1 MERIWIY
8 DTTLRDGAQAEGVSF
23 TVADKLEVVRLLD
36 ELGTDYIEGGWP
48 GSNAKDLE
56 FFYQLRSVPLKH
68 SRVVAFTSTRRKGQR
83 IEEDEHMNRVLGT
96 GLRHCAV
103 VGKTWDF
110 HVEAALRTDLKENL
124 SMIKDTIAFLKERD
138 IEALFDAEHFFDA
151 YKHNPDYA
159 LSALAAAR
167 DAGADWF
174 VLCDTNGGMLPHEI
188 SEIVAQVKKNNFGPL
203 SIHAHN
209 DGGLAVAN
217 ALAAVREGATQV
229 QVTINGFGERCGNTD
244 LCIVVPNLTQK
255 LGMTCQMGELG
266 LTRMKEL
273 SERLYQM
280 TGKEPTHAQPFVGR
294 SAFAHKAGI
303 HVSAVVRNPSLYEH
317 VNPEIVGNDRRVL
330 ISELSGASNVIY
342 QLERHGLPTPQE
354 AVTRILLRVK
364 DAEQRGYV
372 YEEAESSLEML
383 MRDELGFVHGA
394 WQKVY
399 AMVENGMEGVTVSIS
414 WTQDSTT
421 MQGRAT
427 APTETIAVC
436 EAVGLFAK
444 GYVLSE
450 DSIVPLS
457 TVGDIKRYRARL
469 SGACGSLKMST
480 VGVGTTRLNALV
492 EAALQTLQ
500 YIHMKMEPPFDSI
513 QVSS

>member
-23 TVADKLEVVRLLD
+23 TVADKLEAVRLLD
-36 ELGTDYIEGGWP
+36 ELGVDYIEGGWP

-56 FFYQLRSVPLKH
+56 FFYQLRSVPLMH

-83 IEEDEHMNRVLGT
+83 IEEDEHMHRVLGT

-110 HVEAALRTDLKENL
+110 HVEAALRTDLQENL

-138 IEALFDAEHFFDA
+138 IETLFDAEHFFDA

-188 SEIVAQVKKNNFGPL
+188 SEIVAQVKSCGFGPL

-244 LCIVVPNLTQK
+244 LCVVVPNLTQK
-255 LGMTCQMGELG
+255 LGMTCHMGELG

-273 SERLYQM
+273 SERIYQM
-280 TGKEPTHAQPFVGR
+280 TGKEPAHAQPFVGR

-303 HVSAVVRNPSLYEH
+303 HVSAVVRNPALYEH
-317 VNPEIVGNDRRVL
+317 INPEIVGNDRRVL

-342 QLERHGLPTPQE
+342 QLQRYGLPTPQE
-354 AVTRILLRVK
+354 VVTRILVRVK

-383 MRDELGFVHGA
+383 MYDELGLVHVSF
-394 WQKVY
+394 QKVY
-399 AMVENGMEGVTVSIS
+399 ATVENSAEGITVSLS
-414 WTQDSTT
+414 WVQDDATI
-421 MQGRAT
+421 QGRAT

-436 EAVGLFAK
+436 EAAGLFAL
-444 GYVLSE
+444 GYVFSE
-450 DSIVPLS
+450 EQIVPLS

-469 SGACGSLKMST
+469 TGVCGALKIST
-480 VGVGTTRLNALV
+480 VGVGTTKLNALL
-492 EAALQTLQ
+492 EATLQTLQ
-500 YIHMKMEPPFDSI
+500 YIYMKMEPPLNGM
-513 QVSS
+513 QVSL

>member
-36 ELGTDYIEGGWP
+36 ELGVDYIEGGWP

-56 FFYQLRSVPLKH
+56 FFYELRSLPLKH

-83 IEEDEHMNRVLGT
+83 IEEDEHMQRVLGT

-124 SMIKDTIAFLKERD
+124 SMISDTIGFLKERD

-151 YKHNPDYA
+151 YKRNPEYA
-159 LSALAAAR
+159 LEALAAAR
-167 DAGADWF
+167 DAGADWL

-188 SEIVAQVKKNNFGPL
+188 SQIVAQVRSMGFGPL

-217 ALAAVREGATQV
+217 SLSAVQEGATQV

-244 LCIVVPNLTQK
+244 LCAIVPNLVYK
-255 LGMTCQMGELG
+255 LHKECHMGELG
-266 LTRMKEL
+266 LSRLKEL
-273 SERLYQM
+273 SERIYQM
-280 TGKEPTHAQPFVGR
+280 TGKEPAHAQPFVGK

-303 HVSAVVRNPSLYEH
+303 HVSAVVRNPALYEH
-317 VNPEIVGNDRRVL
+317 VNPELVGNDRRVL
-330 ISELSGASNVIY
+330 VSELSGASNVMY
-342 QLERHGLPTPQE
+342 QLRRHGLPSPE
-354 AVTRILLRVK
+354 DAVARILARVK

-372 YEEAESSLEML
+372 YEEAEASLELL
-383 MRDELGFVHGA
+383 MRDELGLLQTTV
-394 WQKVY
+394 QKTY
-399 AMVENGMEGVTVSIS
+399 SSVENCAEGIVVSLNWSENGLIR
-414 WTQDSTT
+414 T
-421 MQGRAT
+421 GRAV
-427 APTETIAVC
+427 APTETTAVC
-436 EAVGLFAK
+436 EAIGLFAM
-444 GYVLSE
+444 GYSLSDE
-450 DSIVPLS
+450 QIVPLS
-457 TVGDIKRYRARL
+457 TVGDIKRYRARITGTFGDL
-469 SGACGSLKMST
+469 AIDT
-480 VGVGTTRLNALV
+480 VGVGTSRLNALI
-492 EAALQTLQ
+492 EAALQTMQ
-500 YIHMKMEPPFDSI
+500 YITIKSAPPTDMLHATL
-513 QVSS
+513 